1 MIAEVAQVELEMLKQ
16 QVYEANMEL
25 FRRNMI
31 IYTWGNVSGIDRE
44 RGLVVIKPSGV
55 AYETMRAEQM
65 VVLSLE
71 TGKPVGDGL
80 RPSSDAP
87 THLALYRAFKNIS
100 GVTHTH
106 SPSATAFAQAGRE
119 LPCYGTTHAD
129 YFYGTVPVTRF
140 MTAEEIDR
148 AYEAETGKVIIE
160 AFEGR
165 EPGYCP
171 AVLVRGHG
179 PFTWGVSPM
188 DSVHNAVVLEQCC
201 RMARDALSLNPGMQ
215 PLPQELCDKHFYR
228 KHGPNAYYGQK

>member
-1 MIAEVAQVELEMLKQ
+1 M
-16 QVYEANMEL
+16 
-25 FRRNMI
+25 
-31 IYTWGNVSGIDRE
+31 
-44 RGLVVIKPSGV
+44 
-55 AYETMRAEQM
+55 
-65 VVLSLE
+65 
-71 TGKPVGDGL
+71 
-80 RPSSDAP
+80 
-87 THLALYRAFKNIS
+87 
-100 GVTHTH
+100 
-106 SPSATAFAQAGRE
+106 
-119 LPCYGTTHAD
+119 
-129 YFYGTVPVTRF
+129 
-140 MTAEEIDR
+140 
-148 AYEAETGKVIIE
+148 IIE